1 MASVSSLLLMSATG
15 FPTLSTDSSVR
26 SSRNALTLLRWIC
39 EAVSAVVP
47 VSRPSANCVT
57 CKAAISKFIARIA

>member
-1 MASVSSLLLMSATG
+1 MASVFSFLLMSAAG
-15 FPTLSTDSSVR
+15 FPTLSTDSSIR

-39 EAVSAVVP
+39 EAVSAAVP

-57 CKAAISKFIARIA
+57 YKAVISKFIARIA